1 MPDAA
6 APPPAAEA
14 SGAPRRS
21 AWERL
26 APLALGLAAAA
37 LLISGFV
44 LLRTHDSLRDMEL
57 QLARRIGEFDASSRE
72 ARAAAKEARA
82 TSEDLQARLAAL
94 EAKALETQNQ
104 QLALSSMY
112 QELARGQD
120 ERLLADIEQG
130 LLLARQQ
137 LHLAGN
143 ARAAIAGLEA
153 LDARLAKLSKARF
166 EGLRQAVA
174 RDIAQLRLLPTAD
187 VVGLNARLDALIA
200 GVDKLKLPSDP
211 VMASAAQP
219 GAKAPVAP
227 WWQRWRD
234 DAWEELK
241 QILRIRRMDQAE
253 VPLLAPNQAYYLRQ
267 NLKLRLL
274 AARLSL
280 VQRDEVSF
288 RGDIGAAEGWLLAY
302 FNPDDPLSQTMLADL
317 RALATLPVANRDSDI
332 LDSLKALRALRPE
345 AP

>member
-1 MPDAA
+1 M
-6 APPPAAEA
+6 
-14 SGAPRRS
+14 
-21 AWERL
+21 
-26 APLALGLAAAA
+26 APLALGLAAVAV
-37 LLISGFV
+37 LIAGFV
-44 LLRTHDSLRDMEL
+44 FLRTQDSLRDMEL

-82 TSEDLQARLAAL
+82 TSEDLQARIAAL
-94 EAKALETQNQ
+94 ETKALETQNQ

-187 VVGLNARLDALIA
+187 VVGLNARLDALI
-200 GVDKLKLPSDP
+200 GNVDQLKLPSDP
-211 VMASAAQP
+211 EARPEEQPAP
-219 GAKAPVAP
+219 GAPRAS
-227 WWQRWRD
+227 WLERWRA
-234 DAWEELK
+234 DAWGELK
-241 QILRIRRMDQAE
+241 QIMRIRRMDQVE
-253 VPLLAPNQAYYLRQ
+253 VPLLAPNQNYFLRQ

-288 RGDIGAAEGWLLAY
+288 RGDIGAAEKWLLTY
-302 FNPDDPLSQTMLADL
+302 FNPREALSQSMLADL
-317 RALATLPVANRDSDI
+317 RALASLPVANRDSDI